1 MINVQTRHAL
11 SLPNKSDMNWNDFKK
26 QFENELTDNILNYWV
41 KEAYDTSRS
50 TFFGRIT
57 NDGKKFPETALS
69 AVLTTRILWTFS
81 AAYRFYPTAIY
92 KKMAD
97 EAFRVLVE
105 TFWDNENGG
114 IYWSVFPDG
123 KPDDTK
129 KQFYAE
135 AFFIYAMS
143 EYWLAFKDEKAKQ
156 LAVSMFM
163 LMEKYAFDP
172 EFGGYIEAN
181 TADWKETTDQRLSP
195 KDLDVKKSMNTHLH
209 ILEAY
214 TNLYRIYKVPEV
226 EKKVEH
232 LLRVFLDK
240 ILDKETGHL
249 ILFFDKDWTVRSEI
263 DSYGHDIEATW
274 LMYEA
279 AEVLGNKELIEEV
292 EHVAEKMS
300 EVTIKEG
307 LADHGGMFYEKA
319 EGHIQEQFDWWPQAE
334 AVVGFFNTWQISKE
348 EKYLE
353 QAKKSWKF
361 IQDYIIDKKNGEW
374 FWGVDANL
382 KPLRGDKV
390 SAWKAP
396 YHNGRMCM
404 EMIRRINQVMK

>member
-1 MINVQTRHAL
+1 
-11 SLPNKSDMNWNDFKK
+11 MNWKSFKK
-26 QFENELTDNILNYWV
+26 EFENELTDNILNYWV
-41 KEAYDTSRS
+41 KEVYDTSRR

-57 NDGKKFPETALS
+57 NEGKKYPEAVLS
-69 AVLTTRILWTFS
+69 AVFTTRILWTFS

-97 EAFRVLVE
+97 EAFRILVE
-105 TFWDNENGG
+105 TFWDNQNGG
-114 IYWSVFPDG
+114 IFWSVFPDG
-123 KPDDTK
+123 KPEDTK

-135 AFFIYAMS
+135 AFFMYAMS

-156 LAVSMFM
+156 LAISMFM
-163 LMEKYAFDP
+163 LMEKYAFDT

-214 TNLYRIYKVPEV
+214 TNLYRVHKVPEV

-240 ILDKETGHL
+240 ILDEKTGHL

-274 LMYEA
+274 LMHEA
-279 AEVLGNKELIEEV
+279 AEVLGKKELLEEV
-292 EHVAEKMS
+292 EHVAVKMS
-300 EVTIKEG
+300 DVAIKEG
-307 LADHGGMFYEKA
+307 LAEHGGMYYEKA
-319 EGHIQEQFDWWPQAE
+319 EGHLQVQFDWWPQAE
-334 AVVGFFNTWQISKE
+334 AVVGFFNTYQITKN
-348 EKYLE
+348 EKYLV
-353 QAKKSWKF
+353 QAQKSWKF
-361 IQDYIIDKKNGEW
+361 IQDYIIDKNKGEW
-374 FWGVDANL
+374 FWGVSAEL
-382 KPLRGDKV
+382 KPLRGDK
-390 SAWKAP
+390 AGPWKGP

-404 EMIRRINQVMK
+404 EMIRRIEMVMK